1 MLNKGHRGSSL
12 LVLLLNASMHKHVEV
27 EIHTQTLCDAMQTMG
42 LKRNLNSPFYVQY
55 KNKTLVIVYQNTTLL
70 PTGDFYYSQTSSRDS
85 EVASGKEADRNGAML
100 FWIYVSV
107 SGLLFILIV
116 AMTIAAIVSKDREG
130 ERERRGEKGRE
141 GYIT

>member
-1 MLNKGHRGSSL
+1 
-12 LVLLLNASMHKHVEV
+12 
-27 EIHTQTLCDAMQTMG
+27 MQTMG
-42 LKRNLNSPFYVQY
+42 LKKNLNSPFYVQY

-70 PTGDFYYSQTSSRDS
+70 PTGDFYYSQTSSRGS

-116 AMTIAAIVSKDREG
+116 AMTIAAIVSKDREEEK
-130 ERERRGEKGRE
+130 ERERGEKERGVYYLNGERGILLEWREGKCGRE
-141 GYIT
+141 CQRRKEKVVII

>member
-1 MLNKGHRGSSL
+1 M
-12 LVLLLNASMHKHVEV
+12 
-27 EIHTQTLCDAMQTMG
+27 
-42 LKRNLNSPFYVQY
+42 
-55 KNKTLVIVYQNTTLL
+55 YQNTTLL

-100 FWIYVSV
+100 FWIYMSV

-130 ERERRGEKGRE
+130 EKERERGGEGERGVYYLNGERGILLEWRE
-141 GYIT
+141 GKCGKGMSKEEREGSHCLMFA